1 MPPEECLNLPSIALR
16 VLGDG
21 HCGRHGG
28 LRLREG
34 AEVRGG
40 RGAAGDDG
48 RDGEQ
53 RLGEDADQARVRGGQ
68 GLLASEAQGSQEVKA
83 KFKAEAFSMDSLDP
97 APINKWVSRSM
108 SLSHG
113 AEL

>member
-1 MPPEECLNLPSIALR
+1 M
-16 VLGDG
+16 
-21 HCGRHGG
+21 
-28 LRLREG
+28 
-34 AEVRGG
+34 
-40 RGAAGDDG
+40 
-48 RDGEQ
+48 
-53 RLGEDADQARVRGGQ
+53 
-68 GLLASEAQGSQEVKA
+68 KA